1 MSGIDPEVEF
11 ACDRTTIGGLRVT
24 YDDGQNV
31 RAEGMEPCPW
41 CGPQEDT
48 HLRPYVQVG
57 GVLRPSYEARVVC
70 PVCHVATARVWH
82 DPAYVLGTDE
92 NVTRDLAIEKAVK
105 RWNERKGSDDHG
117 A

>member
-1 MSGIDPEVEF
+1 MSGIDPEIVL
-11 ACDRTTIGGLRVT
+11 ACDRTTIGGLHVT
-24 YDDGQNV
+24 YDDG
-31 RAEGMEPCPW
+31 
-41 CGPQEDT
+41 
-48 HLRPYVQVG
+48 HLRPYVQVS

>member
-70 PVCHVATARVWH
+70 PVCHVATARSWQ
-82 DPAYVLGTDE
+82 DSEYVLGTDD
-92 NVTRDLAIEKAVK
+92 NVTRDLAIEKAAN
-105 RWNERKGSDDHG
+105 RWNRRDGER
-117 A
+117 